1 MTVPPPFAAFKLWTD
16 MQTPSSTRPSPHAPA
31 SAPVRLL
38 AAPFLLLMVMGC
50 QQVATDT
57 PIVAI
62 VNGRAIT
69 QDEFDYRWGELSDAT
84 RVRYERSGGK
94 RQFLDELITR
104 ELFMQEAKKLGL
116 DQSQSIRER
125 TLRYKEQLI
134 LDELLRQRIKT
145 SVEVT
150 KEELD
155 AYLVAH
161 AKELLLPAKMRA
173 SIIVSPNIFA
183 SKDIRRMLA
192 EGADFSKLAV
202 RFSVDATTRTKG
214 GDVGPLRKGTVRPEL
229 EALILSMRPGTISDP
244 TKIDDHYYIVKTE
257 SLDQETIQADLA
269 TRERLRQ
276 ELLNDKRRQRL
287 EEVVADLRKTS
298 TIRLATSAHLMAP
311 TSSNSSV
318 AAQP

>member
-1 MTVPPPFAAFKLWTD
+1 MMKLPTVPAALSIGWF
-16 MQTPSSTRPSPHAPA
+16 PI
-31 SAPVRLL
+31 VG
-38 AAPFLLLMVMGC
+38 LLMVLSGGC
-50 QQVATDT
+50 QQVTND
-57 PIVAI
+57 PEVVAI
-62 VNGRAIT
+62 INGRLIT
-69 QDEFDYRWGELSDAT
+69 MDEFNYRWNELSDPT
-84 RVRYERSGGK
+84 RERYERTGGK

-104 ELFMQEAKKLGL
+104 ELFMQEAKKQGL

-150 KEELD
+150 KEELA
-155 AYLVAH
+155 AYLAKH
-161 AKELLLPAKMRA
+161 AQELLLPAKMRA
-173 SIIVSPNIFA
+173 SIIVSPNIYA
-183 SKDIRRMLA
+183 SKDIRRMIG
-192 EGADFSKLAV
+192 EGIDFGKLAA
-202 RFSVDATTRTKG
+202 RFSVDTATKGKG

-244 TKIDDHYYIVKTE
+244 TKIDDLYYVVKTE
-257 SLDQETIQADLA
+257 ALDKETIQADLA

-276 ELLNDKRRQRL
+276 ELLNEKRRQRL

-298 TIRLATSAHLMAP
+298 TIRLNTAARHLAPATP
-311 TSSNSSV
+311 SSPL

>member
-1 MTVPPPFAAFKLWTD
+1 MGNSLRFHHK
-16 MQTPSSTRPSPHAPA
+16 STIRSGIHLGIL
-31 SAPVRLL
+31 LL
-38 AAPFLLLMVMGC
+38 ALFGC
-50 QQVATDT
+50 QQVANDA

-69 QDEFDYRWGELSDAT
+69 QEEFDYRWSELSDST
-84 RVRYERSGGK
+84 RTRYERTGGK

-104 ELFMQEAKKLGL
+104 ELFMQEAKKQGI

-125 TLRYKEQLI
+125 TLRYKEGLI
-134 LDELLRQRIKT
+134 LDELLRSRIKT
-145 SVEVT
+145 TVDVT

-155 AYLVAH
+155 AYLLAH
-161 AKELLLPAKMRA
+161 AKELLLPAKVRA

-183 SKDIRRMLA
+183 SKDIRRMIG
-192 EGADFSKLAV
+192 EGADVGKLAA
-202 RFSVDATTRTKG
+202 RFSTDVATRTKG

-244 TKIDDHYYIVKTE
+244 TKIDEHFYVVKTE
-257 SLDQETIQADLA
+257 PLDQETIQADLA

-276 ELLNDKRRQRL
+276 ELLNEKRKQRL

-298 TIRLATSAHLMAP
+298 TIKFATTAHLMAP
-311 TSSNSSV
+311 TQ
-318 AAQP
+318 ADATATP

>member
-1 MTVPPPFAAFKLWTD
+1 MH
-16 MQTPSSTRPSPHAPA
+16 TPVSTPGSRYAPSRSLPTWCATILIA
-31 SAPVRLL
+31 LL
-38 AAPFLLLMVMGC
+38 AASC
-50 QQVATDT
+50 QQVANDT

-69 QDEFDYRWGELSDAT
+69 QDEFDYRWGELSEAT
-84 RVRYERSGGK
+84 RTRYERTGGK

-116 DQSQSIRER
+116 DQSQAIRER

-155 AYLVAH
+155 TYLAAH
-161 AKELLLPAKMRA
+161 AKELLLPAKVRA

-202 RFSVDATTRTKG
+202 RFSSDAPSKAKG
-214 GDVGPLRKGTVRPEL
+214 GDVGPLRRGTVRSEL
-229 EALILSMRPGTISDP
+229 ETLILSMRPGTISDP
-244 TKIDDHYYIVKTE
+244 TKIDEHYYIVKTE
-257 SLDQETIQADLA
+257 HLDQETIQADLA

-276 ELLNDKRRQRL
+276 ELLNEKRRQRL
-287 EEVVADLRKTS
+287 DDVVADLRKTA
-298 TIRLATSAHLMAP
+298 TIRLDTSAHLMAP
-311 TSSNSSV
+311 TSSPSTAV
-318 AAQP
+318 AQP

>member
-1 MTVPPPFAAFKLWTD
+1 MPTSILTSKSQSVFARMLFPWGAV
-16 MQTPSSTRPSPHAPA
+16 A
-31 SAPVRLL
+31 
-38 AAPFLLLMVMGC
+38 LMAGVIGLEAGC
-50 QQVATDT
+50 QQVANDT

-69 QDEFDYRWGELSDAT
+69 QDEFDYRWNELSEPT

-104 ELFMQEAKKLGL
+104 ELFMQEAKKQGL
-116 DQSQSIRER
+116 DQSQLVRDR

-145 SVEVT
+145 SVDVT

-155 AYLVAH
+155 AYLAGH
-161 AKELLLPAKMRA
+161 AKELLLPAKVRA
-173 SIIVSPNIFA
+173 AIIVSPNIFA

-192 EGADFSKLAV
+192 EGSDFSKLAV
-202 RFSVDATTRTKG
+202 RFSVDPSKAKG
-214 GDVGPLRKGTVRPEL
+214 GDLGPLRKGTVRPEL
-229 EALILSMRPGTISDP
+229 ETLILSMRPGTISDP
-244 TKIDDHYYIVKTE
+244 TKIDDQYYIVRTE
-257 SLDQETIQADLA
+257 HLDQETIQADLA

-287 EEVVADLRKTS
+287 DDVVADLRKTA
-298 TIRLATSAHLMAP
+298 TIRLDTSAHFMAP
-311 TSSNSSV
+311 TAPAAAS
-318 AAQP
+318 AQP

>member
-1 MTVPPPFAAFKLWTD
+1 MTTLRAWWCLMMKLPMVPAALSVGWLPITALLVSL
-16 MQTPSSTRPSPHAPA
+16 SS
-31 SAPVRLL
+31 
-38 AAPFLLLMVMGC
+38 GC
-50 QQVATDT
+50 QQVTND
-57 PIVAI
+57 PEVVAI
-62 VNGRAIT
+62 INGRVIT
-69 QDEFDYRWGELSDAT
+69 MDEFNYRWNELSDPT
-84 RVRYERSGGK
+84 RERYERTGGK

-104 ELFMQEAKKLGL
+104 ELFMQEAKKQGL

-150 KEELD
+150 KEELA
-155 AYLVAH
+155 AYLAKHAH
-161 AKELLLPAKMRA
+161 ELLLPAKMRA
-173 SIIVSPNIFA
+173 SIIVSPNIYA
-183 SKDIRRMLA
+183 SKDIRRMIG
-192 EGADFSKLAV
+192 EGIDFGKLAA
-202 RFSVDATTRTKG
+202 RFSVDAATKGKG

-244 TKIDDHYYIVKTE
+244 TKIDDLYYVVKTE
-257 SLDQETIQADLA
+257 ALDKETIQADLA

-276 ELLNDKRRQRL
+276 ELLNEKRRQRL

-298 TIRLATSAHLMAP
+298 TIRLNTTARHLAP
-311 TSSNSSV
+311 APPASPL

>member
-1 MTVPPPFAAFKLWTD
+1 MTTFRAW
-16 MQTPSSTRPSPHAPA
+16 
-31 SAPVRLL
+31 RLL
-38 AAPFLLLMVMGC
+38 MTNSPDRRAVFPAGWGPVAGLLLLLAGGC
-50 QQVATDT
+50 QQVADDV
-57 PIVAI
+57 PVVAI

-69 QDEFDYRWGELSDAT
+69 QDEFDYRWAELSEPT
-84 RVRYERSGGK
+84 RTRYERTGGK

-145 SVEVT
+145 SVEVS
-150 KEELD
+150 KAEVD
-155 AYLVAH
+155 AYLAAH
-161 AKELLLPAKMRA
+161 AHELLLPAKVRA
-173 SIIVSPNIFA
+173 AVIVSPNIFA
-183 SKDIRRMLA
+183 SKDIRRMLG
-192 EGADFSKLAV
+192 EGADFGKLAA
-202 RFSVDATTRTKG
+202 RFSVDTATKSKG
-214 GDVGPLRKGTVRPEL
+214 GDLGPLRKGTVRPEL

-244 TKIDDHYYIVKTE
+244 IKIDDQYYVVRTE
-257 SLDQETIQADLA
+257 ALDQETIQADLA

-276 ELLNDKRRQRL
+276 ELLNEKRRQRL

-298 TIRLATSAHLMAP
+298 TIRLNTTAHHLAP
-311 TSSNSSV
+311 ASPSSPL